1 MSHPEISIVIP
12 SYKAES
18 TIKDAIKKLREV
30 LDSIGCDYEVIV
42 VEDGIVDK
50 TKQKLEELSFEKLRL
65 IQIPKNLGK
74 GNALRLGIS
83 KSSGSKYIGYVDA
96 DLDISPDSL
105 AIAFQ
110 NLETNESISLVLG
123 SKLHKE
129 SQIEYPFFRNIQ
141 SRFFAFLVDKVFE
154 FRVNDTQTGLKLG
167 RSAVM
172 KIAASQTEMDG
183 FAFDLELLLR
193 LKRLGGQFDVVPV
206 KLNYKFGSTISPQKY
221 LETIRDVLMVVKISL
236 RG

>member
-1 MSHPEISIVIP
+1 MIP

-18 TIKDAIKKLREV
+18 TINDAIKKLREV

-110 NLETNESISLVLG
+110 NLETNKSISLVLG
-123 SKLHKE
+123 SKLHRE
-129 SQIEYPFFRNIQ
+129 SQVEYPFFRNIQ

>member
-1 MSHPEISIVIP
+1 MIP

-18 TIKDAIKKLREV
+18 TIKDAIKNLREV

-110 NLETNESISLVLG
+110 NLETNKSISLVIG
-123 SKLHKE
+123 SKLHRE

-141 SRFFAFLVDKVFE
+141 SRLFAFLVDKVFE

-206 KLNYKFGSTISPQKY
+206 KLNYKFGSTISPRKY

>member
-1 MSHPEISIVIP
+1 VIP

-18 TIKDAIKKLREV
+18 TIKDAIKKLIEV

-110 NLETNESISLVLG
+110 NLETNKSISLVIG
-123 SKLHKE
+123 SKLHRE

-141 SRFFAFLVDKVFE
+141 SRLFAFLVDKVFE

-206 KLNYKFGSTISPQKY
+206 KLNYKFGSTISPRKY

>member
-1 MSHPEISIVIP
+1 VIP

-18 TIKDAIKKLREV
+18 TIKDAIKNLREV

-110 NLETNESISLVLG
+110 NLETNKSISLVIG
-123 SKLHKE
+123 SKLHRE

-141 SRFFAFLVDKVFE
+141 SRLFAFLVDKVFE

-206 KLNYKFGSTISPQKY
+206 KLNYKFGSTISPRKY

>member
-1 MSHPEISIVIP
+1 MIP

-18 TIKDAIKKLREV
+18 TIKDAIKKLIEV

-110 NLETNESISLVLG
+110 NLETNKSISLVIG
-123 SKLHKE
+123 SKLHRE

-141 SRFFAFLVDKVFE
+141 SRLFAFLVDKVFE

-206 KLNYKFGSTISPQKY
+206 KLNYKFGSTISPRKY

>member
-1 MSHPEISIVIP
+1 MIP